1 MGGWLSRHERPD
13 AGSGLTT
20 GFQADRHRLAL
31 SRSTGPEC
39 AIFSPLID
47 ASLRPFAA
55 TAAACDGCVPSILL

>member
-1 MGGWLSRHERPD
+1 M
-13 AGSGLTT
+13 TT

-55 TAAACDGCVPSILL
+55 TAAACDGCVPSMLL